1 MGVFVSFILSLA
13 ADCISSLSELVNLFL
28 VCTIPILSFVTLVIT
43 YAVGNRGDLALI
55 GDYYLSNRRPWVHT
69 PAGTNI

>member
-43 YAVGNRGDLALI
+43 YAVGSRGDLAVSSVASQAEDHGLK
-55 GDYYLSNRRPWVHT
+55 T